1 MRAALHLAG
10 NVAPV
15 LTGLV
20 TAPLTARALGPEA
33 RGELAVILLLA
44 VLVGLV
50 GAFGLG
56 PMARQAVSED
66 LGQAHGW
73 SDRGRRVTLF
83 SASIAALVGVAIGIT
98 LGLSW
103 WETLVSVA
111 FLALAGT
118 SASKSIDANILIV
131 AGRTKQFGLANLIA
145 AGTIGIGIVL
155 AFALGWL
162 SLTIVIALNAVALV
176 VQMSYVAIQRRLL
189 LARLEASQWKQ
200 ESLKVLLPRAWRA
213 WRSQLVE
220 ATLLRS
226 DSLFFISQASVT
238 VVGLYAVVALIPQM
252 CYQVFQTLIQ
262 HSYATSPRIRIR
274 QRTTLLWQF
283 CLLCGLPLAVLGGS
297 AGFLL
302 IPVLFGPAFIPSLEL
317 LVPACAMAVCLA
329 GLAPVVQHFAIS
341 PTGDSWFPIVCLV
354 IAGAAWFVGINIGSA
369 WGVLTMA
376 AGFVVVSGAYI
387 YLLSGARMFCI
398 SPSAFARLFG
408 RSLDG

>member
-1 MRAALHLAG
+1 MRAVLHLAG

-20 TAPLTARALGPEA
+20 TAPLTARALGPET
-33 RGELAVILLLA
+33 RGELAVILLIA

-66 LGQAHGW
+66 IGQAHGW
-73 SDRGRRVTLF
+73 SERGRRVTLF
-83 SASIAALVGVAIGIT
+83 SASIAALVGGGIGYA

-103 WETLVSVA
+103 WETLASIA
-111 FLALAGT
+111 LLALAGM

-131 AGRTKQFGLANLIA
+131 AGRTKQFGLANLLA
-145 AGTIGIGIVL
+145 AGTIGIGIVV
-155 AFALGWL
+155 AFTLGWL
-162 SLTIVIALNAVALV
+162 TLTLVITLNAVALV
-176 VQMSYVAIQRRLL
+176 VQMSYIAIQRCLL
-189 LARLEASQWKQ
+189 LARLEAGQWKQ
-200 ESLKVLLPRAWRA
+200 ESLKALIPKAWRA

-226 DSLFFISQASVT
+226 DSLLLISQASVT

-262 HSYATSPRIRIR
+262 HSYATSPRARIR

-283 CLLCGLPLAVLGGS
+283 CVLCSLPLAVLGGA

-302 IPVLFGPAFIPSLEL
+302 IPVIFGPAFIPSLEL
-317 LVPACAMAVCLA
+317 LVPACAMAICLA
-329 GLAPVVQHFAIS
+329 GLAPVLQHFAIS
-341 PTGDSWFPIVCLV
+341 PTGDSWFPVVCLI
-354 IAGAAWFVGINIGSA
+354 IAVAAWFVGNRLGSA
-369 WGVLTMA
+369 SGILSMA
-376 AGFVVVSGAYI
+376 AGFVLASGAYV

-398 SPSAFARLFG
+398 SSSAFARLFG
-408 RSLDG
+408 RSLEE